1 MTLVDMR
8 LQTAGLDRARRQ
20 LGGTFDARPAPVL
33 RLTGEPDAGPMQL
46 SCAQEDG
53 APLWQAEAA
62 TVVAA
67 IPCFTPGTQLASQR
81 GMIAVEDLCPGDQ
94 LVTRDNGMQSL
105 LWSGQRRFDWRML
118 GMNPLLRPVRIAAG
132 ALAPGLPLR
141 DMLVSPNHRMLTRT
155 PEAGRDEG
163 GERLIE
169 ARALIGQP
177 GITRSCDSAICY
189 VQLLF
194 GRHELLLGEGV
205 WSESFQPDTCRLLAL
220 GEAGLADFIAKN
232 PDLKPEDGGDPEAV
246 YAAARPQMETIADWD
261 RDRQADHSADRN
273 DTADGDDTADGAAA

>member
-8 LQTAGLDRARRQ
+8 LQAAGLDRARRQ

-33 RLTGEPDAGPMQL
+33 RLMGELDAGPMRL
-46 SCAQEDG
+46 SSEEEDG
-53 APLWQAEAA
+53 APLWHGEAA

-81 GMIAVEDLCPGDQ
+81 GLIAVEDLRPGDQ
-94 LVTRDNGMQSL
+94 LVTRDNGMQCL

-118 GMNPLLRPVRIAAG
+118 GMNPLLRPVQIAAG
-132 ALAPGLPLR
+132 AFAPGLPVR

-155 PEAGRDEG
+155 PDAGRDEG

-177 GITRSCDSAICY
+177 GITRSCATAISY

-205 WSESFQPDTCRLLAL
+205 WSESFQPDTCRMLAL
-220 GEAGLADFIAKN
+220 GDEGLADFIAKN
-232 PDLKPEDGGDPEAV
+232 PNLKPDEGDDSEAV
-246 YAAARPQMETIADWD
+246 YATARPQIETIADWD
-261 RDRQADHSADRN
+261 RDRREDR
-273 DTADGDDTADGAAA
+273 GDEGSDGAVGAVA